1 MSARYLLRSA
11 LAAAL
16 LVCPI
21 PLLANT
27 TTDALISYNPGDES
41 QGISAYQNGGAPA
54 VGLPA
59 RINAANDLTNVTPY
73 TPAYDPGFLTL
84 INAGGQITLHFAQT
98 VSANTGAQIGIFS
111 SIGLVASPD
120 SSGSNVITSTGP
132 ATFSDTPNAAIISV
146 SDTGLPGSFIPLN
159 NGNPLLLNLPTNA
172 YLDSSLAYNSQFQF
186 VNAQNGSAPAD
197 FFKPFTPTNGLSS
210 FSDLS
215 YAQILALLDG
225 SAGGNWINLS
235 GPDLPANINYIQLSV
250 PTGDQLLLDGITATP
265 EPTTLTLLS
274 LSSLLL
280 LKKNR
285 RRTH

>member
-1 MSARYLLRSA
+1 MARHPLLLSAF
-11 LAAAL
+11 AAAL
-16 LVCPI
+16 FASPI
-21 PLLANT
+21 PLLANA

-59 RINAANDLTNVTPY
+59 RINAANDPTNVTPY

-111 SIGLVASPD
+111 SIGLVASSS

-132 ATFSDTPNAAIISV
+132 ATFSDATSAAIISV
-146 SDTGLPGSFIPLN
+146 SDTGAPGSFVALN

-172 YLDSSLAYNSQFQF
+172 YLDSSLSYDSQFQF

-197 FFKPFTPTNGLSS
+197 FFKPFNAPTGLAS

-215 YAQILALLDG
+215 YAQTLALLNG
-225 SAGGNWINLS
+225 SAGGNWISLDGLN
-235 GPDLPANINYIQLSV
+235 LPATINYIQLSV

-280 LKKNR
+280 LKKTR
-285 RRTH
+285 RPTR